1 MRNKRKVEI
10 VLQIYNEL
18 GIRSCRSIAER
29 FNALELGMTTSK
41 SAVQRILNN
50 CNIKS
55 KLKNQ
60 YF

>member
-29 FNALELGMTTSK
+29 FNTLGLGMTTSK
-41 SAVQRILNN
+41 SAVQRILRRY
-50 CNIKS
+50 
-55 KLKNQ
+55 KNEV
-60 YF
+60 